1 MNKLETKRQEKERGI
16 SVDEVISDTVA
27 AKESL
32 KEIIIVGIT
41 DDDKVA
47 TAYSFDDRLR
57 IIGILETLKNGLI
70 DELNYPDI

>member
-1 MNKLETKRQEKERGI
+1 MENIKTKRQEKERGI

-41 DDDKVA
+41 DDDQVA

-57 IIGILETLKNGLI
+57 IIDILETLKTSLI
-70 DELNYPDI
+70 DELNYPDT